1 MKSCPF
7 CAEEIQDAAVLCR
20 FCGQSLASAS
30 PALADTPPASLALA
44 AEPVTAQASAS
55 TPLHAPASA
64 GAPAVAGRAF
74 AARPAKPARERRSV
88 VNTAALV
95 AAILLGGVGGGF
107 GMGQLPAVQQ
117 SAASLMAGFVAS
129 PVRAAAPA
137 RAPRAAPRRPPPPIH
152 LNLVRSQTLDLDA
165 GQYVAFQFYLPA
177 ERVCTVTGHLAG
189 LEGGNRDVDLFI
201 VDDDGLANFEN
212 SREFLPLI
220 GVKKTAAYAL
230 RERMKVG
237 RYHVV
242 VSNRFSLFTGKRV
255 QLDAFR
261 AECVVPPNASS

>member
-1 MKSCPF
+1 MKPCPF
-7 CAEEIQDAAVLCR
+7 CAEDIQDAAVLCR
-20 FCGQSLASAS
+20 FCGQPLASAA
-30 PALADTPPASLALA
+30 PAQPASADTPVSAPA
-44 AEPVTAQASAS
+44 AEPGIAHASAS
-55 TPLHAPASA
+55 APEDSHAD
-64 GAPAVAGRAF
+64 APAVADRVF
-74 AARPAKPARERRSV
+74 AARPAKPARERRSL
-88 VNTAALV
+88 VNTAALA
-95 AAILLGGVGGGF
+95 AAIVLGGVGGGF
-107 GMGQLPAVQQ
+107 GLGQLPAVQH
-117 SAASLMAGFVAS
+117 SAASLMAGLVAS
-129 PVRAAAPA
+129 PARAAAPA
-137 RAPRAAPRRPPPPIH
+137 RRPTPAPRRPPPPMH

-165 GQYVAFQFYLPA
+165 GRYVSFQFYLPA

-212 SREFLPLI
+212 SRDFEPLV
-220 GVKKTAAYAL
+220 GVRKTAAYAL

-242 VSNRFSLFTGKRV
+242 VSNRFSIFTGKRV